1 MQHSRFIS
9 QPIDVATIGYISP
22 TAERFGARVIVF
34 PADEALPSGSVY
46 WRKGKPIANP
56 KWPDGP
62 DNPAAFLV
70 GRTFAND
77 GALAECLMAHGY
89 KVGITHNTG
98 SVRVV
103 GDARQVRVPL
113 YD

>member
-1 MQHSRFIS
+1 MQHYRFIS

-22 TAERFGARVIVF
+22 SAEHQDARVHVF
-34 PADEALPSGSVY
+34 PADEALPSGSVW
-46 WRKGKPIANP
+46 WRKGKPIADP

-70 GRTFAND
+70 GRTFGSD
-77 GALAECLMAHGY
+77 VELAACLAAHGY

-103 GDARQVRVPL
+103 GETRQQRVPL